1 MTECSDIYQPF
12 RMTLVWPIIVG
23 CVAFY
28 GVRFIASTRDGQ
40 LTRWQAGLA
49 GVAGVMASVV
59 TRSIARAWDG
69 TPLYWLAFTLGLTF
83 AVTVLLV
90 NAVAMILGA
99 ERRP

>member
-1 MTECSDIYQPF
+1 MMDPYQPF
-12 RMTLVWPIIVG
+12 RMAILWPIFVG

-28 GVRFIASTRDGQ
+28 AVTFIASTLDGR

>member
-1 MTECSDIYQPF
+1 MIDVYQPF
-12 RMTLVWPIIVG
+12 RMAVIWPIFVG

-28 GVRFIASTRDGQ
+28 AVVFVASTLDGR
-40 LTRWQAGLA
+40 LTRWQASLA
-49 GVAGVMASVV
+49 GVCGVMAAIV

-69 TPLYWLAFTLGLTF
+69 SPVFWLAFTLGLTF

-90 NAVAMILGA
+90 HAVSMILAA